1 MCSRHL
7 LCLCCGWID
16 LLHKY
21 HNAQGVDIPMVKIR
35 RSRDRFIFIKGILF
49 LKRRLL
55 NWNKS
60 PIDILPVQ
68 LPHYAQYIT
77 TGHVKTRPD
86 FDLSPLPRHS
96 WSFCDNGPLARYA
109 KLRAAQSDFHSLNR
123 IAVNQFASYWQTYIN
138 LIYLTA
144 SCTAS
149 YVYVVLKRGTN
160 ATQLE

>member
-21 HNAQGVDIPMVKIR
+21 HNAQGIDIPMVKIR

-109 KLRAAQSDFHSLNR
+109 KLRAAHAPGMFSPPLR
-123 IAVNQFASYWQTYIN
+123 
-138 LIYLTA
+138 LTDPDMHHG
-144 SCTAS
+144 SC
-149 YVYVVLKRGTN
+149 GTHVRD
-160 ATQLE
+160 AWRDC